1 MKKLKDE
8 HYKALWLDAE
18 ERLVLLQSESD
29 IEIKALQQ
37 RLDLIQSHP
46 STLRQNFE
54 LAAQQRDEISMLLR
68 ASELDNVRLK
78 EEIEALKLELK
89 RR

>member
-37 RLDLIQSHP
+37 KLYLIQSHP
-46 STLRQNFE
+46 STLRKNFE

-78 EEIEALKLELK
+78 KEIEALNLELK
-89 RR
+89 RL